1 MIAAF
6 IILTSLIALL
16 PALMMVDGILASG
29 IVSAICRDRNAGGGA
44 RAEHQ

>member
-16 PALMMVDGILASG
+16 PALMMVDGILA